1 MDFDKMLKRNIA
13 DVKRGVRNLRKQGMK
28 VEMEEV
34 ETLMGTEVVN
44 VYIVD
49 YLADMVVLKK
59 HLFTA

>member
-34 ETLMGTEVVN
+34 ETMMGTEVIN

-49 YLADMVVLKK
+49 YIGDMVVLKK
-59 HLFTA
+59 HLFTV